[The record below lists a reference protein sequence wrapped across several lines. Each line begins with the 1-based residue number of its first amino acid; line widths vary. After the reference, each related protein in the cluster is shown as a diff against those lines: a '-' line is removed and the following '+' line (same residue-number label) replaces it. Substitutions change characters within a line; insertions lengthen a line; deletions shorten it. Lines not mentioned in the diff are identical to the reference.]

1 MAEMTI
7 EQQRAIAMAK
17 ARAAA
22 AADKS
27 YTGQIIP
34 FSVDEKGDKHFD
46 SNAGFLGAIKRS
58 FMLPGEVYSGKE
70 QVMGADGEVRPEM
83 IGRALEFSSTFSPT
97 TPGIR
102 SGDFIIPGEKTTV
115 QKIAPEVPTSQAL
128 RGAAKQGYDDAAA
141 LGVEYSPQAVK
152 DLAAEIGVNL
162 DQEGLIGK
170 VAPKTRSILDDLAN
184 PPADAVSA
192 PLSGVEAARRSFGKV
207 GQDFANPPEQMAS
220 GVVRDALDKF
230 MRNPSED
237 SVLAGNASL
246 AAKLQREAD
255 KNYAAF
261 KRSSSLSDLER
272 AAEIRAESVNSGQN
286 TANAIRQRVA
296 SVLLDPKK
304 ASRFSDEELKLLR
317 DVSGGTPSANATRFI
332 GNLMGGGGG
341 LGAVVSG
348 GVAGAAAGGAAG
360 NSITGLA
367 VGTGIPA
374 VGVGMKKISEYLTRK
389 ALEDADTATRM
400 RSPLYEQALDAAPSQ
415 VSRDRAREM
424 IARLLLSGAASK
436 ATSSDG
442 GGGW

>member
-7 EQQRAIAMAK
+7 EQQRALAL
-17 ARAAA
+17 ARARAQAA
-22 AADKS
+22 TASDKS
-27 YTGQIIP
+27 YTGQILP
-34 FSVDEKGDKHFD
+34 FSVDAEGNKHFD
-46 SNAGFLGAIKRS
+46 SNAGVLGAVKRA

-70 QVMGADGEVRPEM
+70 QVFGPDGEVRPEM
-83 IGRALEFSSTFSPT
+83 IGRSLEFASTFGPA
-97 TPGIR
+97 TPGIN
-102 SGDFIIPGEKTTV
+102 SGDYIIPGEKTSF
-115 QKIAPEVPTSQAL
+115 QKVAPPAPTAEAL

-152 DLAAEIGVNL
+152 DLAAQIGVNL

-207 GQDFANPPEQMAS
+207 GQDYANPPEQLAS

-230 MRNPSED
+230 MRNPPED
-237 SVLAGNASL
+237 SVLAGDASL
-246 AAKLQREAD
+246 AAQLQREAD

-261 KRSSSLSDLER
+261 KRSSSLADLER

-286 TANAIRQRVA
+286 TANAIRQRIA
-296 SVLLDPKK
+296 SLLLNPKQ
-304 ASRFSDEELKLLR
+304 AGRFNDEELALLR
-317 DVSGGTPSANATRFI
+317 EVSGGTPTANATRFI

-341 LGAVVSG
+341 MGAVVSG

-360 NSITGLA
+360 DALTGVA
-367 VGTGIPA
+367 VGAGVPA
-374 VGVGMKKISEYLTRK
+374 VGIGMKKISEYLTRK
-389 ALEDADTATRM
+389 ALDEADTATRM
-400 RSPLYEQALDAAPSQ
+400 RSPLYQKLLEDAPSE
-415 VSRDRAREM
+415 VTRKSGTEAL
-424 IARLLLSGAASK
+424 IRLLMATESGRNA
-436 ATSSDG
+436 